1 MSLPTRY
8 DLNRL
13 NDSSHCKMLPRFHA
27 VTFDANDVGRVAR
40 FWCNSAGCHLDGHG
54 LPYFATLRPVNNTM
68 PKFIVTQ
75 VPETKS
81 LKNRVH
87 IEFTVGDLEAERQR
101 LEGLGATFDSDRE
114 WEGARWIVMQ
124 DPEGNEFCLVEADAD
139 E

>member
-8 DLNRL
+8 DLKRL
-13 NDSSHCKMLPRFHA
+13 NDNSHCKMLPRFHA
-27 VTFDANDVGRVAR
+27 VTFDANDVERVAR

-54 LPYFATLRPVNNTM
+54 LPYFAILRPVKDSM
-68 PKFIVTQ
+68 PIFIVIQ
-75 VPETKS
+75 VPETKA

-101 LEGLGATFDSDRE
+101 LEGLGATFNSDRE
-114 WEGARWIVMQ
+114 WAGSRWMVMQ
-124 DPEGNEFCLVEADAD
+124 DPEGNEFCLVEEPED

>member
-13 NDSSHCKMLPRFHA
+13 NDNFHCEMLTRFHA
-27 VTFDANDVGRVAR
+27 VTFDANDVERVAR
-40 FWCNSAGCHLDGHG
+40 FWCDSAGCHLDGHG
-54 LPYFATLRPVNNTM
+54 LPYFAILRPVNNSI
-68 PKFIVTQ
+68 PKFIVIQ

-87 IEFTVGDLEAERQR
+87 IEFAVGDVDAERQR
-101 LEGLGATFDSDRE
+101 LEELGATFDSDCE
-114 WEGARWIVMQ
+114 WAGSRWMVMQ
-124 DPEGNEFCLVEADAD
+124 DPEGNEFCLVEAEAD